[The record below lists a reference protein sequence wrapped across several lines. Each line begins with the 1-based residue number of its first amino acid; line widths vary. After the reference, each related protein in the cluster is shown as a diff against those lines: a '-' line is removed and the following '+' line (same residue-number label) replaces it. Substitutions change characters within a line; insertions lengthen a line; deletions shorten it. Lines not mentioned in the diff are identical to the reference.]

1 MMKTTPSRIGFI
13 STRLAGTDGVSLE
26 TEKWARILSELGH
39 ECFYF
44 AGQSDR
50 PESHTIVAPEAH
62 FSHPD
67 ISTINCDLFD
77 DLKRSSKT
85 TGLVHSI
92 RFHLKQHLYQFVTTF
107 DINLLIVENAL
118 AIPMNIPLGLAITE
132 LIAETSIPT
141 IAHHHDFSW
150 ERSRFAVSAGD
161 DYLRAAFPPT
171 LPAIHHVVI
180 NSFGARQLALRTGAR
195 STLIPNV
202 MDFASEPTP
211 PDDYALQLRQKLDL
225 DPKEAFI
232 LQPTRIVPRKRIEL
246 ALELTHRLEQDATL
260 VITHQSGDEGSAYEK
275 RLHEYADLLGV
286 SVIFGAEIINHERNE
301 LDNGR
306 QVFSLKDAYQQA
318 DLVTYPSTIEGFGNA
333 FLETIYYRR
342 PIVISAYEIFKTDI
356 LPKGFRV
363 IDFDDFIE
371 QATVNAARAILQD
384 PSIGEEMAEHNYK
397 LGQRY
402 YSFETLE
409 ANLSFIL
416 NQMLGI

>member
-1 MMKTTPSRIGFI
+1 MKTNPSRIGFV

-26 TEKWARILSELGH
+26 TEKWAQILNELGH

-44 AGQSDR
+44 AGESDR
-50 PESHTIVAPEAH
+50 HEAHTIVAPEAH
-62 FSHPD
+62 FRHPD
-67 ISTINCDLFD
+67 ISKINNDLFD
-77 DLKRSSKT
+77 DQRRSSAT

-92 RFHLKQHLYQFVTTF
+92 RFHLKQHLYQFIATF
-107 DINLLIVENAL
+107 DINLLVIENAL
-118 AIPMNIPLGLAITE
+118 SIPMNIPLGLAITE
-132 LIAETSIPT
+132 LIAETKLPT

-150 ERSRFAVSAGD
+150 ERSRYSVSSGD

-171 LPAIHHVVI
+171 LPSIHHVVI

-202 MDFASEPTP
+202 MDFANEPSP
-211 PDDYALQLRQKLDL
+211 IDNFALQLRDKLGL
-225 DPKEAFI
+225 IPGEALI

-260 VITHQSGDEGSAYEK
+260 VITHQSGDEGSTYEK
-275 RLHEYADLLGV
+275 RLREYADLLGV
-286 SVIFGAEIINHERNE
+286 SVIFGAEIINHERNKLE
-301 LDNGR
+301 NGR

-318 DLVTYPSTIEGFGNA
+318 DLITYPSTIEGFGNA

-342 PIVISAYEIFKTDI
+342 PIVISTYEIFKTDI

-363 IDFDDFIE
+363 VDFDDFIE
-371 QATVNAARAILQD
+371 QETVDTASAILSD

-416 NQMLGI
+416 NQILGN

>member
-1 MMKTTPSRIGFI
+1 MITPSNFAKSLILIRR
-13 STRLAGTDGVSLE
+13 RL
-26 TEKWARILSELGH
+26 
-39 ECFYF
+39 
-44 AGQSDR
+44 
-50 PESHTIVAPEAH
+50 
-62 FSHPD
+62 
-67 ISTINCDLFD
+67 
-77 DLKRSSKT
+77 SS
-85 TGLVHSI
+85 S
-92 RFHLKQHLYQFVTTF
+92 
-107 DINLLIVENAL
+107 N
-118 AIPMNIPLGLAITE
+118 
-132 LIAETSIPT
+132 
-141 IAHHHDFSW
+141 
-150 ERSRFAVSAGD
+150 
-161 DYLRAAFPPT
+161 
-171 LPAIHHVVI
+171 
-180 NSFGARQLALRTGAR
+180 QL
-195 STLIPNV
+195 
-202 MDFASEPTP
+202 
-211 PDDYALQLRQKLDL
+211 
-225 DPKEAFI
+225 
-232 LQPTRIVPRKRIEL
+232 IVPRKRIEL

-275 RLHEYADLLGV
+275 RLYEYADLLGV

-342 PIVISAYEIFKTDI
+342 PIIISAYEIFKTDI